1 MVSCKGESEL
11 YALWGARAST
21 GVRLRDR
28 DGRRIVVIS
37 RGERNLGA
45 GPDFLDAVLLVDG
58 HLVVG
63 AVEMHRHE
71 RDWLAHGHHRD
82 SAYEHVVLHVVE
94 RSSEPPLLAI
104 ATIMSEELRTLAKQP
119 GQDGIDRVEGDGRR
133 DRRRSCNRDDKSN
146 RGAGNHD
153 GESNRGAGNHEGESN
168 PGAGNRDGE
177 SNRGAGNRD
186 GASNPRVGDR
196 DRQRNPGAGNVAPR
210 HRDRAGRARGSDGVQ
225 HAAITRDLLVDCA
238 WSRLLRRTT
247 ELLRARASGDHE
259 YLRRAYLRRV
269 FDALGYSANR
279 LQMRRVVD
287 EYLEVTAAQ
296 SPVTFDAVASMLFAV
311 AGCDVAAV
319 RAHGA
324 RFMSETRLDAIVEAA
339 STAARERNHHAELPQ
354 WIRATR
360 PANLPERRLW
370 AAARIIIGVERHQ
383 QLERMLDRI
392 AAGAQWH
399 QIQGDLVVRL
409 GAEAFLG
416 RERASVILMNALLPV
431 GLAAVILARSTP
443 LIERICYLYRTAP
456 SEPSNRVIRR
466 FEARLL
472 DGRVLRSGFWQQGAI
487 ELQQRYL
494 GADRSMLS
502 FVADSLD
509 ERYHSVSHAA

>member
-11 YALWGARAST
+11 YALWEACAST

-28 DGRRIVVIS
+28 DGRRVVVIS

-82 SAYEHVVLHVVE
+82 TAYEYVVLHVVE

-119 GQDGIDRVEGDGRR
+119 GQDGIDRVEDDGWR
-133 DRRRSCNRDDKSN
+133 DRSRSGNRDDKSN
-146 RGAGNHD
+146 RGAGNRD
-153 GESNRGAGNHEGESN
+153 DESNRAE
-168 PGAGNRDGE
+168 
-177 SNRGAGNRD
+177 GNRD
-186 GASNPRVGDR
+186 GASNLRVGNR
-196 DRQRNPGAGNVAPR
+196 DCDGQRNPGAGNGAPR
-210 HRDRAGRARGSDGVQ
+210 LRDRAGRARGSDSVE

-247 ELLRARASGDHE
+247 ELLRTRASGDHD

-279 LQMRRVVD
+279 LQMQRVID

-296 SPVTFDAVASMLFAV
+296 RPETFDAVASMLFAV
-311 AGCDVAAV
+311 AGCDTEAV
-319 RAHGA
+319 RAHGT

-339 STAARERNHHAELPQ
+339 STAALERIHHAELPQ
-354 WIRATR
+354 WVRATR

-370 AAARIIIGVERHQ
+370 AGARIIIGVERHQ
-383 QLERMLDRI
+383 QLDRMLDRI

-399 QIQGDLVVRL
+399 KIQGDLVVRL

-431 GLAAVILARSTP
+431 GLAAGILARSTP

-456 SEPSNRVIRR
+456 SEPSNRIIRR

-472 DGRVLRSGFWQQGAI
+472 GGRVLRSGFWQQGAI

-509 ERYHSVSHAA
+509 EGYHSVSHAT